1 MNDAMYIAAT
11 GLQTQQ
17 LNVDTI
23 ANNMANATTPGFK
36 SGRVNFQEL
45 MYRDAVQAA
54 GVAGEANAGIG
65 HGTGVGVG
73 ALLKNFAA
81 GEVKAT
87 GNTLDLAIRGD
98 GFVAVQLS
106 DGSTGYWRGGAVQVT
121 AEGWLAT
128 SQGQLIK
135 PQIRIG
141 KDVKGLMITPEGR
154 VLNHVDGARDVE
166 LGQLDLQVFADPSGL
181 RALGDGLY
189 QSTNAS
195 GDAMQMRPGAEGA
208 GTLMQGYAEQS
219 NVKLVDEMV
228 NLMLAQRAYEMN
240 VKVIQA
246 ADEMLGMS
254 NNMRK

>member
-23 ANNMANATTPGFK
+23 ANNMANAVTPGFK

-45 MYRDAVQAA
+45 MHRDALQTA
-54 GVAGEANAGIG
+54 GAVGDAGSGIAR
-65 HGTGVGVG
+65 GTGVGVG
-73 ALLKNFAA
+73 SLLKNFSA

-87 GNTLDLAIRGD
+87 GNELDLAIRGD
-98 GFVAVQLS
+98 GFIEVQLG
-106 DGSTGYWRGGAVQVT
+106 DGSTGYWRGGTVQVT

-135 PQIRIG
+135 PQIRVG
-141 KDVKGLMITPEGR
+141 KDAKGLLITPEGR
-154 VLNHVDGARDVE
+154 VLHRAEGVRDVE
-166 LGQLDLQVFADPSGL
+166 LGQLDLHVFSDPSGL
-181 RALGDGLY
+181 RVLGDGLY
-189 QSTNAS
+189 QSTSGS
-195 GDAMQMRPGAEGA
+195 GDAMPLRPGADGA
-208 GTLMQGYAEQS
+208 GTFMQGYAEQS